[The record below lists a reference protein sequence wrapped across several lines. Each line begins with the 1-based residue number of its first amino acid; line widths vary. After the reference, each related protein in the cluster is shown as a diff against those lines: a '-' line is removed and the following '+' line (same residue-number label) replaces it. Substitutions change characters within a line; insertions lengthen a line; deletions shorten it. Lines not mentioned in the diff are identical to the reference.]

1 MIMSLN
7 QRDLKNYVFCQ
18 LNTFFPDSAEF
29 KGSDIDEAFD
39 DALKRLEYCFKHI
52 ILRNYRNENGEAC
65 FSHLHSDQYS
75 QFLYFLSNSLWK
87 ICGNSILC
95 SKLIN
100 LNKCLNGMFYSYKC
114 KLPEIFLFAHPV
126 GSIIGN
132 ASYSDGLVI
141 FQNVTINTGDDA
153 NSECST
159 PQLGKGLFLGAGA
172 KIIGEKTI
180 GDRVSIG
187 VDAMVYNEEI
197 DNDMVILRDCHTG
210 KIIKKQREKKL
221 CMAQNYFDIPL

>member
-1 MIMSLN
+1 MILSLSPKEL
-7 QRDLKNYVFCQ
+7 QDWVSHQ
-18 LNTFFPDSAEF
+18 VNTFFPDSNDF
-29 KGSDIDEAFD
+29 KGDDVDEAFNE
-39 DALKRLEYCFKHI
+39 ALKRLEYCFSHI
-52 ILRNYRNENGEAC
+52 TLRNYRNESGEVC

-87 ICGNSILC
+87 ISDNSALC
-95 SKLIN
+95 SKLVN

-126 GSIIGN
+126 GSVIGN

-141 FQNVTINTGDDA
+141 FQNVTINTGDDS
-153 NSECST
+153 NPDCST
-159 PQLGKGLFLGAGA
+159 PKLGKGLFLGAGA
-172 KIIGEKTI
+172 KIIGEKMI

-197 DNDMVILRDCHTG
+197 DSDMIVIRDSYTG
-210 KIIKKQREKKL
+210 KIIKKPRKKRI